1 MLRNKKLRNKPFGVF
16 GTMFNFMG
24 IQPWVWSY
32 HSRPFCSFSS
42 WKPVNPKGNQ
52 SWIFT
57 WRIDAEAE
65 ALILWA
71 CDVKSQLTGKKPWCW
86 ERLRAGG
93 EGVVNDEMIGWH
105 HWLNGHEFEQAL
117 GNREGTGKPSML
129 QSMRSQRFGLNNNKN
144 SGQQFSWL
152 AVLCI

>member
-71 CDVKSQLTGKKPWCW
+71 CDVKSQLTGKKPWCL

-93 EGVVNDEMIGWH
+93 EGDNRGWDGWLASSA
-105 HWLNGHEFEQAL
+105 HWTWVWASSG
-117 GNREGTGKPSML
+117 RWWRTGKPGVS
-129 QSMRSQRFGLNNNKN
+129 QSMGPQRVGHDWVTE
-144 SGQQFSWL
+144 Q
-152 AVLCI
+152 

>member
-93 EGVVNDEMIGWH
+93 EGDNRGWDGWLASSA
-105 HWLNGHEFEQAL
+105 HWTWVWASSG
-117 GNREGTGKPSML
+117 RWWRTGKPGVS
-129 QSMRSQRFGLNNNKN
+129 QSMGPQRVGHDWVTE
-144 SGQQFSWL
+144 Q
-152 AVLCI
+152 